1 MDMCLHRGG
10 LRYRIQHHEM
20 QRVVP
25 VAAASSVIGNEIALA
40 LIEGQPAIIY
50 EPRLLSGAAEQREQ
64 NAEQNADQN
73 ADRNTD
79 QKAEQNGPVAQLQR
93 PLAPPLFYAV
103 IGYNG
108 DTLAAVAADR
118 VEIATFESGN
128 DHHLPVNLILNRP
141 DQ

>member
-25 VAAASSVIGNEIALA
+25 VEAPSSVIGNEIALA
-40 LIEGQPAIIY
+40 LIEGQPAIVY
-50 EPRLLSGAAEQREQ
+50 EPRLLNGAAEQREQ
-64 NAEQNADQN
+64 NADQN
-73 ADRNTD
+73 AD
-79 QKAEQNGPVAQLQR
+79 QKAEQNGPAAQLQR

>member
-1 MDMCLHRGG
+1 MEMCLHRGG
-10 LRYRIQHHEM
+10 LRYRIPHHEL

-25 VAAASSVIGNEIALA
+25 VLAPNSLIGTEVSLA
-40 LIEGQPAIIY
+40 LIEGQPAIVY
-50 EPRLLSGAAEQREQ
+50 EPRMLSGAAEQRDQEH
-64 NAEQNADQN
+64 AEQNPGQGSFSA
-73 ADRNTD
+73 A
-79 QKAEQNGPVAQLQR
+79 APQR

-128 DHHLPVNLILNRP
+128 DHRLPVNLILNRP
-141 DQ
+141 DL

>member
-10 LRYRIQHHEM
+10 LSYRIPHHAL

-25 VAAASSVIGNEIALA
+25 VEAPTSAIGNEICLA
-40 LIEGQPAIIY
+40 LIEGQPAIVY
-50 EPRLLSGAAEQREQ
+50 EPRMLSEVAEQREES
-64 NAEQNADQN
+64 AEQSGLSA
-73 ADRNTD
+73 
-79 QKAEQNGPVAQLQR
+79 PPQR
-93 PLAPPLFYAV
+93 PLAPPVFYAV

-128 DHHLPVNLILNRP
+128 DHHLPVNLILNQP
-141 DQ
+141 DL

>member
-25 VAAASSVIGNEIALA
+25 VTAASSVIGNEIALA

-73 ADRNTD
+73 AD
-79 QKAEQNGPVAQLQR
+79 QNGPVAQLQR

>member
-10 LRYRIQHHEM
+10 LRYRIPHHEL

-25 VAAASSVIGNEIALA
+25 AQASSYAIDHEIGLA
-40 LIEGQPAIIY
+40 LIEGQPAIVY
-50 EPRLLSGAAEQREQ
+50 EPRLLSGAAE
-64 NAEQNADQN
+64 
-73 ADRNTD
+73 
-79 QKAEQNGPVAQLQR
+79 R
-93 PLAPPLFYAV
+93 PLTPPLFYAV

-128 DHHLPVNLILNRP
+128 DHCLPVNLILNRS
-141 DQ
+141 DL

>member
-25 VAAASSVIGNEIALA
+25 VEAPSSVIGNEIALA
-40 LIEGQPAIIY
+40 LIEGQPAIVY
-50 EPRLLSGAAEQREQ
+50 EPRLLNGAAER
-64 NAEQNADQN
+64 
-73 ADRNTD
+73 R
-79 QKAEQNGPVAQLQR
+79 EQNGPAAHPQR

-118 VEIATFESGN
+118 VEIASFESGN
-128 DHHLPVNLILNRP
+128 DHPLPVNLILNRP
-141 DQ
+141 DL

>member
-10 LRYRIQHHEM
+10 LRYRIQHHEL

-25 VAAASSVIGNEIALA
+25 VAAASSVIGKEIALA
-40 LIEGQPAIIY
+40 LIEGQPAIVY

-64 NAEQNADQN
+64 NA
-73 ADRNTD
+73 D
-79 QKAEQNGPVAQLQR
+79 QKAEQNGPAAQLQR

>member
-40 LIEGQPAIIY
+40 LIEGQPAIVY

-64 NAEQNADQN
+64 NADQN
-73 ADRNTD
+73 
-79 QKAEQNGPVAQLQR
+79 AEQNGPVAQLQR